1 MQIVAQALME
11 GVFALK
17 NVRLFYK
24 QRGRM
29 RFISHLDMTRFVSRA
44 IRRAGLPVWY
54 TEGFNPHLYM
64 TFALP
69 LSLGF
74 ESDYSVLDIRLL
86 NDDYDISTLPENL
99 NAVCPPYIQFF
110 GAAEPVKKAGDVAA
124 AQFNITFDDG
134 GELAEDLNAFLN
146 RKSIV
151 VLKKTK
157 KGEQKE
163 IEVANKINHFEII
176 NTEGNS
182 TLKITL
188 PAGSTENLNPELY
201 LNKFFEENGKY
212 YCYMV
217 NRTAILDTNG
227 KLFK

>member
-1 MQIVAQALME
+1 
-11 GVFALK
+11 
-17 NVRLFYK
+17 
-24 QRGRM
+24 M
-29 RFISHLDMTRFVSRA
+29 RFISHLDMTRFMSRL

-74 ESDYSVLDIRLL
+74 ESDYEVVDIRIL
-86 NDDYDISTLPENL
+86 DDEYDISTLPEKL
-99 NAVCPPYIQFF
+99 NAVCPPYIKFW

-124 AQFNITFDDG
+124 AEFEITFDDG
-134 GELAEDLNAFLN
+134 GEIANNLNAFLN
-146 RKSIV
+146 RGSII

-157 KGEQKE
+157 KGGEKE
-163 IEVANKINHFEII
+163 IEVGDKIKAFSFDSANSD
-176 NTEGNS
+176 TV
-182 TLKITL
+182 LKITL
-188 PAGSTENLNPELY
+188 PAGSTENLNPELF

-212 YCYMV
+212 YCYKV

-227 KLFK
+227 NMFK

>member
-1 MQIVAQALME
+1 MALTLTE

-24 QRGRM
+24 QNGRM
-29 RFISHLDMTRFVSRA
+29 RFISHLDMTRFMARS
-44 IRRAGLPVWY
+44 IRRAELPVWY

-74 ESDYSVLDIRLL
+74 ESDYGVLDIRIL
-86 NDDYDISTLPENL
+86 DDGYDISTIPEKL
-99 NAVCPPYIQFF
+99 NAVCPPYIRFF

-124 AQFNITFDDG
+124 AEFNIVFDDG
-134 GELAEDLNAFLN
+134 GELADDLNAFLS
-146 RKSIV
+146 RGSIV

-157 KGEQKE
+157 KGSEKE
-163 IEVANKINHFEII
+163 IEVGDKIKSFEI
-176 NTEGNS
+176 S
-182 TLKITL
+182 TLDDTILKITL
-188 PAGSTENLNPELY
+188 PAGSTENLNPELF
-201 LNKFFEENGKY
+201 LNKFFEENEKY
-212 YCYMV
+212 YCYKV

-227 KLFK
+227 KLFV